1 MPFHRFRLPQ
11 RAPARTGGPG
21 TFSLRSAAAITA
33 VAAVGLLSVSTLV
46 RVSPALAQRVAPTGR
61 DGKLP
66 VSGTTIPASTAKI
79 RLVEFAKIE
88 QPVAVVMRND
98 DDAMYVVGKNGK
110 ITAWVDDKFRSTPV
124 LDISARID
132 STNERG
138 LLGLAFS
145 ESRPDLMYIDY
156 TDRKGV
162 VHISE
167 IPFDGTTANLAK
179 ERVLL
184 RIPKPFNEHNAG
196 TIVFDNDDQLLIAIG
211 DGGGS
216 NDKFNN
222 GQRTDTLLG
231 KVLRINPTPNGQL
244 QYSIPIDNPFA
255 SESAR
260 SSKKRPEILA
270 YGLRN
275 PWRISVDRTTGDI
288 WVPDVGQ
295 STAEEINRLPKSA
308 WGANFGWR
316 IREGDRTLIGGTP
329 RGYVKPVFSY
339 PHLDGR
345 CAVAG
350 GELYRGDDI
359 TSLVGTYVF
368 GDVCTGAISAL
379 RPRSGQW
386 KPEDLGAKIPYLSA
400 FGVTNDGELIAISLE
415 GGLYRIE
422 AA

>member
-1 MPFHRFRLPQ
+1 MPLQRFRLHH
-11 RAPARTGGPG
+11 RVPA
-21 TFSLRSAAAITA
+21 SLGASKT
-33 VAAVGLLSVSTLV
+33 VATLSVLAATVAGFFGLSTG
-46 RVSPALAQRVAPTGR
+46 SPAYGQRVAPPGR
-61 DGKLP
+61 DGKIP
-66 VSGTTIPASTAKI
+66 VSGTTVPASTTKV

-88 QPVAVVMRND
+88 QPVAVVMRKG
-98 DDAMYVVGKNGK
+98 DDAVYVVGKTGK
-110 ITAWVDDKFRSTPV
+110 INAWIDDAFRPTPV

-145 ESRPDLMYIDY
+145 ESRPDQMYIDY
-156 TDRKGV
+156 TDKKGV

-167 IPFDGTTANLAK
+167 IPFDGKTADVAK

-196 TIVFDNDDQLLIAIG
+196 TIVFDNDDNLLISIG

-216 NDKFNN
+216 NDKFNH

-231 KVLRINPTPNGQL
+231 KVLRINPTPSGKL
-244 QYSIPIDNPFA
+244 QYSIPSDNPFA
-255 SESAR
+255 STSPLAT
-260 SSKKRPEILA
+260 KKLPEILA

-275 PWRISVDRTTGDI
+275 PWRISVDQTTGDV

-295 STAEEINRLPKSA
+295 SNAEEINRLPKSA

-316 IREGDRTLIGGTP
+316 IKEGDRNLFGGTP

-345 CAVAG
+345 CAVTG
-350 GELYRGDDI
+350 GVVYRGDEI
-359 TSLVGTYVF
+359 PSLVGTYVF

-379 RPRSGQW
+379 RARNGQW
-386 KPEDLGAKIPYLSA
+386 KPEGLGVEIPYLAA
-400 FGVTNDGELIAISLE
+400 FGTTNEGELIAISLE
-415 GGLYRIE
+415 GGLYRVK

>member
-1 MPFHRFRLPQ
+1 MPLHRFRFHH
-11 RAPARTGGPG
+11 RVPASSG
-21 TFSLRSAAAITA
+21 TQKTVVTLSVIAATAVSFFGLSAGSAAY
-33 VAAVGLLSVSTLV
+33 G
-46 RVSPALAQRVAPTGR
+46 QRVAPPGR
-61 DGKLP
+61 DGKIP
-66 VSGTTIPASTAKI
+66 VSGTTVPASTAKV

-88 QPVAVVMRND
+88 QPVAVVMRKD

-110 ITAWVDDKFRSTPV
+110 INAWVDDVFRTTPV

-145 ESRPDLMYIDY
+145 ESRPNLMYIDY
-156 TDRKGV
+156 TDKKGV

-167 IPFDGTTANLAK
+167 IPFDGKTADVAK

-196 TIVFDNDDQLLIAIG
+196 TIVFDNDDNLLISIG

-216 NDKFNN
+216 NDKFNH

-231 KVLRINPTPNGQL
+231 KVLRINPTPSGKL
-244 QYSIPIDNPFA
+244 QYSIPPDNPFA
-255 SESAR
+255 NASALAT
-260 SSKKRPEILA
+260 KKLPEILA

-275 PWRISVDRTTGDI
+275 PWRISVDQTTGDV

-295 STAEEINRLPKSA
+295 SNAEEINRLPKSA

-316 IREGDRTLIGGTP
+316 IKEGDRNLFGGTP

-345 CAVAG
+345 CAVTG
-350 GELYRGDDI
+350 GVVYRGDEI
-359 TSLVGTYVF
+359 PSLVGTYVF
-368 GDVCTGAISAL
+368 GDVCTGAVSAL
-379 RPRSGQW
+379 RGRSGQW
-386 KPEDLGAKIPYLSA
+386 KPENLGVEIPYLAA
-400 FGVTNDGELIAISLE
+400 FGTTNEGELIAISLE
-415 GGLYRIE
+415 GGLYRMK